1 MSDKNINI
9 GFIGLGV
16 MGFHMA
22 SHLLKNNFRL
32 NILKR
37 NSAKTKKFI
46 SKFGNNKNLKVFS
59 QLSELACFSNVII
72 TCVANDNDLK
82 AIYLKR
88 DGIIQSI
95 KEKSIIIDHTTA
107 SEEISIKLFN
117 KFKKKHCFFFDAPIS
132 GGENGAI
139 TGKLS
144 IMVGGDKK
152 IFSKLT
158 NILDP
163 YSKSLIYMGKSG
175 SGQITKMVNQICVA
189 SVIQGLAEGLTLA
202 KVKKL
207 NINSL
212 IEVISNGA
220 AQSWQLENRAL
231 TMWKNKF
238 NFGFMNKLML
248 KDLNIILQQIKK
260 NKINLPVTKKI
271 RLYYQIL
278 INRGYEKEDTS
289 NLIRLL
295 KR

>member
-1 MSDKNINI
+1 MSNKNISI

-22 SHLLKNNFRL
+22 GHLLQNNFCL
-32 NILKR
+32 NILRR
-37 NSAKTKKFI
+37 NSVKTKKFI
-46 SKFGNNKNLKVFS
+46 SKFGNNKNIKVFS
-59 QLSELACFSNVII
+59 QLSELAHFSNVII
-72 TCVANDNDLK
+72 SCVGNDNDLNTV
-82 AIYLKR
+82 YLKS
-88 DGIIQSI
+88 DGIIKNI

-117 KFKKKHCFFFDAPIS
+117 EFKKKKCFFFDAPIS
-132 GGENGAI
+132 GGENGAM

-152 IFSKLT
+152 VFNKLKK
-158 NILDP
+158 ILDP
-163 YSKSLIYMGKSG
+163 YSKSLVYMGKCG

-202 KVKKL
+202 KAKKL
-207 NINSL
+207 DIDSL

-231 TMWKNKF
+231 SMWKNKF

-248 KDLNIILQQIKK
+248 KDLNIILKQIKK

-271 RLYYQIL
+271 KLYYQIL
-278 INRGYEKEDTS
+278 VNNGFEKEDTS